1 MKGFLDGRTV
11 RKIGDMYIAPHKGT
25 ENACFVTKPA
35 PAPATDEQRFA
46 VILGEL
52 ADALT
57 DKKRQIAEL
66 LAKVDDLAQQLAVT
80 ESQLEDARKR
90 LERYEGGGE

>member
-1 MKGFLDGRTV
+1 MKPT
-11 RKIGDMYIAPHKGT
+11 
-25 ENACFVTKPA
+25 

-80 ESQLEDARKR
+80 ECQLEDARKQ
-90 LERYEGGGE
+90 LKRYEGGSK

>member
-1 MKGFLDGRTV
+1 MRPT
-11 RKIGDMYIAPHKGT
+11 
-25 ENACFVTKPA
+25 

-66 LAKVDDLAQQLAVT
+66 LAKGDDLAQQLAVT
-80 ESQLEDARKR
+80 ECQLEDARKQ
-90 LERYEGGGE
+90 LKRYEGGGK

>member
-1 MKGFLDGRTV
+1 MKPT
-11 RKIGDMYIAPHKGT
+11 
-25 ENACFVTKPA
+25 

-66 LAKVDDLAQQLAVT
+66 LAKVDDLAQQLVVT
-80 ESQLEDARKR
+80 ECQLEEARKQ
-90 LERYEGGGE
+90 LKRYEGGGN

>member
-1 MKGFLDGRTV
+1 MKPT
-11 RKIGDMYIAPHKGT
+11 
-25 ENACFVTKPA
+25 

-80 ESQLEDARKR
+80 ECQLEDARKQ
-90 LERYEGGGE
+90 LERYEGGAK

>member
-1 MKGFLDGRTV
+1 MRPT
-11 RKIGDMYIAPHKGT
+11 
-25 ENACFVTKPA
+25 

-80 ESQLEDARKR
+80 ECQLEDARKR
-90 LERYEGGGE
+90 LERYEGGSK

>member
-1 MKGFLDGRTV
+1 MKPT
-11 RKIGDMYIAPHKGT
+11 
-25 ENACFVTKPA
+25 

-66 LAKVDDLAQQLAVT
+66 LPA
-80 ESQLEDARKR
+80 ARR
-90 LERYEGGGE
+90 DRVPT

>member
-1 MKGFLDGRTV
+1 MKPT
-11 RKIGDMYIAPHKGT
+11 
-25 ENACFVTKPA
+25 PA
-35 PAPATDEQRFA
+35 PAADEQRFA

-66 LAKVDDLAQQLAVT
+66 LAKVDDLAQELAVT
-80 ESQLEDARKR
+80 QSQLEDARKR
-90 LERYEGGGE
+90 LERYEGGGD

>member
-1 MKGFLDGRTV
+1 MKPT
-11 RKIGDMYIAPHKGT
+11 
-25 ENACFVTKPA
+25 

-66 LAKVDDLAQQLAVT
+66 LDKVDDLAKQLAVT
-80 ESQLEDARKR
+80 QSQLEEARKR
-90 LERYEGGGE
+90 LERYEGGGK

>member
-1 MKGFLDGRTV
+1 MRPT
-11 RKIGDMYIAPHKGT
+11 
-25 ENACFVTKPA
+25 

-80 ESQLEDARKR
+80 ECQLEDARKR
-90 LERYEGGGE
+90 LERYEGGAK